1 MTRRIIAAVAAT
13 LLTLIGAALVATY
26 VIGADQRAVARLEP
40 TAVLVVTQDI
50 PAGSPIVMG
59 QNVETREIPLAA
71 VVPGALTAPEPVEGQ
86 VAAAALHP
94 GEQVLPER
102 FVAPEDLTGDQVVV
116 PEELVQV
123 TVSLGP
129 ERVIGGR
136 LTAGDTVGI
145 VLSVQPPVSAVYQ
158 SQTIIHR
165 VLVTRVQD
173 AEQVSAET
181 GEGEDV
187 TPPGAQYITV
197 AVSAPDAER
206 VVWAAEHGTIWLTL
220 ERETSLVEGTR
231 QVTLDNVAS

>member
-1 MTRRIIAAVAAT
+1 MRRRVIAAIAAT
-13 LLTLIGAALVATY
+13 LLAVLGAALLGAYIV
-26 VIGADQRAVARLEP
+26 GADERALARLEP

-50 PAGSPIVMG
+50 PAGSPITLG
-59 QNVETREIPLAA
+59 ENVETREIPLAA
-71 VVPGALTAPEPVEGQ
+71 VVPGALTTPEPVTGQ
-86 VAAAALHP
+86 VAIAALYP
-94 GEQVLPER
+94 GEQVLSNR

-116 PEELVQV
+116 PEQLVQV

-136 LTAGDTVGI
+136 LTAGDTVG
-145 VLSVQPPVSAVYQ
+145 VLLSVTDPAAST
-158 SQTIIHR
+158 QTILHR

-173 AEQVSAET
+173 AQQGSGET
-181 GEGEDV
+181 EEGEDA

-231 QVTLDNVAS
+231 QVTLENVAS